1 MQLST
6 ISPLLLSVARYS
18 DKQHSSVIWSGIE
31 KPAWWQ
37 RRTTGSSTAFRHPLR
52 GRRNFA
58 RNDRDWGCHNSV
70 RVSLASTLLFATCL
84 LTPLLTAQ
92 MPVRAVAPTHSP
104 SSGNRFLS
112 PGVDAGDYL
121 YISGQ
126 GSRRADGT
134 VPSTFDAQLRQALD
148 NVKAV
153 VESAGLTLE
162 NVVYVQVYLT
172 DISSYSEMN
181 RVFGEYFP
189 KTAPARAVLGVYALP
204 DPPVEI
210 NAVAVRNLEGRRV
223 IHPRTFST
231 AESASPGI
239 LTHDRLFISSMAG
252 VDPATGKVPDD
263 PAAQV
268 DLALDRM
275 QAVLKTAG
283 LEMSHV
289 VFVHPYLTSEIPTRV
304 MNERYARRF
313 EFGNTPG
320 RATIQ
325 VSSLPGG
332 AHIEYTGVAVRDL
345 QQRKTVRPKNMPPS
359 PTASPCV
366 FAGDTLYCSAK
377 SGFIPGPHGGVYA
390 TTTQH
395 QLRQTMRNLLDNL
408 EEAGMDFSQVV
419 ATNVYLDNLADAPT
433 FNEVYGQYFGPI
445 MPSSTTIQQIAP
457 AERKADQND
466 HYPDLEQVSL
476 IAVRRPAH

>member
-1 MQLST
+1 MHLSMIT
-6 ISPLLLSVARYS
+6 RHFSLLLLLGSLL
-18 DKQHSSVIWSGIE
+18 
-31 KPAWWQ
+31 PAQ
-37 RRTTGSSTAFRHPLR
+37 E
-52 GRRNFA
+52 
-58 RNDRDWGCHNSV
+58 
-70 RVSLASTLLFATCL
+70 
-84 LTPLLTAQ
+84 Q
-92 MPVRAVAPTHSP
+92 VRAVVPAHAP
-104 SSGNRFLS
+104 SSNRFLS

-126 GSRRADGT
+126 GPHRADGT
-134 VPSTFDAQLRQALD
+134 VPSAPDAQFRQALD
-148 NVKAV
+148 NVKTI

-172 DISSYSEMN
+172 DISSYSQMN

-189 KTAPARAVLGVYALP
+189 KTPPARAVLGVYALP

-210 NAVAVRNLEGRRV
+210 NAVAVRNFEGRRV
-223 IHPRTFST
+223 IHPPNFST

-275 QAVLKTAG
+275 QSVVRAAG
-283 LEMSHV
+283 LGMSHV
-289 VFVHPYLTSEIPTRV
+289 VFVNPYLTSEIPMRV

-345 QQRKTVRPKNMPPS
+345 QQRKAVRPKNMLPS

-390 TTTQH
+390 TLPNINFGRLCAISSITSKKRGWTLVKWWQQTCIWTTWPMRQH
-395 QLRQTMRNLLDNL
+395 LTKFMVNISDQSCRRVPPFNRLL
-408 EEAGMDFSQVV
+408 
-419 ATNVYLDNLADAPT
+419 P
-433 FNEVYGQYFGPI
+433 
-445 MPSSTTIQQIAP
+445 
-457 AERKADQND
+457 QN
-466 HYPDLEQVSL
+466 
-476 IAVRRPAH
+476 VRRIRMTSIPISSKFH